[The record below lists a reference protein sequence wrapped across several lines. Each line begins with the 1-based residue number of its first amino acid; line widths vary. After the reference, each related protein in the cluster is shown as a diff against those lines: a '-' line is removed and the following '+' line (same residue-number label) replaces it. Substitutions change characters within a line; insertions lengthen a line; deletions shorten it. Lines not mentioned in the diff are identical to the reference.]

1 MKKKKLYLRPETEM
15 VEAEPLVLLAGSQ
28 LSESEEETTGVFE
41 SEGDDPIIG
50 LSRLLVW
57 F

>member
-1 MKKKKLYLRPETEM
+1 MKKKKFYLRPDTKT

-50 LSRLLVW
+50 LSRLMIW